1 MRSKGR
7 VQEMARRLAEEYRD
21 RGGALEVIEL
31 DDGRFAM
38 QLKPAHVPRVRRLAI
53 RPLLTRGA
61 LRTLAYVAYRQPV
74 PQSRVAI
81 AMGDQSYDHIREL
94 ERMGLISGE
103 RLGKTQLLRT
113 TNIYAD
119 YFNLSR
125 DIRVMKRQL
134 RAMFEATG
142 KPLEEQAMEP
152 GGEAVVQREKAPPKP
167 G

>member
-1 MRSKGR
+1 
-7 VQEMARRLAEEYRD
+7 
-21 RGGALEVIEL
+21 
-31 DDGRFAM
+31 
-38 QLKPAHVPRVRRLAI
+38 
-53 RPLLTRGA
+53 
-61 LRTLAYVAYRQPV
+61 
-74 PQSRVAI
+74 
-81 AMGDQSYDHIREL
+81 MGDQSYDHIREL